1 MIDYAQTLP
10 VEWVEARVAFVIGRL
25 AQLAADERPVHDA
38 RLKEILLNLLLLAG
52 EGDHAK
58 VEAIFH
64 EALCCDPGSVEAFRL
79 CLVNCL
85 ADKVVDGLPPLPD
98 EVKPP
103 VAGSAESQEVSAGL
117 AIALNTAAEEEW
129 LPASTAVEW
138 AERSG
143 HPITL
148 KWLTQ
153 DAAKHGVRIRPRQI
167 SGNHKKEVEW
177 SSLAGYLLK
186 RELTEDELD
195 DKEISERTR
204 EAQEQKRKE
213 RPLD

>member
-1 MIDYAQTLP
+1 MSGEPAEEENTRKEP
-10 VEWVEARVAFVIGRL
+10 AKARRLLVRGCPLSFKGGYLRCQLSECVFAPSQRGAF
-25 AQLAADERPVHDA
+25 Q
-38 RLKEILLNLLLLAG
+38 
-52 EGDHAK
+52 
-58 VEAIFH
+58 
-64 EALCCDPGSVEAFRL
+64 
-79 CLVNCL
+79 
-85 ADKVVDGLPPLPD
+85 VVDGLPPLPD

-148 KWLTQ
+148 KWLTR
-153 DAAKHGVRIRPRQI
+153 DAAKHGVRIRPRQQ

-186 RELTEDELD
+186 RDLTEDELND
-195 DKEISERTR
+195 EEISDRTR